1 MTKKVVKK
9 QANQEVVVDNKK
21 ATIEQVI
28 EKAAVILA
36 ARKAAE
42 RAAAKEAR
50 AVNEKALLLLELRAA
65 AKADGTDDAI
75 LYKAWE
81 LTKEFNKEMKSKSRR
96 ARALAAEEVA
106 TETLGHILNS

>member
-1 MTKKVVKK
+1 MTKKVEKK
-9 QANQEVVVDNKK
+9 QENQVVDNK
-21 ATIEQVI
+21 AQAIEQVI
-28 EKAAVILA
+28 NKAAEILA

-42 RAAAKEAR
+42 RAAIKEAR
-50 AVNEKALLLLELRAA
+50 AANEKALLLLELRAA
-65 AKADGTDDAI
+65 AKADGTDQAI